1 MNNLTLA
8 RFVQPIDSR
17 NMGRYLREDLT
28 LSKTFPQVLLS
39 QLPINS
45 RESEGLCSEA
55 WVQGLAPGLSGA
67 RRQP

>member
-1 MNNLTLA
+1 
-8 RFVQPIDSR
+8 
-17 NMGRYLREDLT
+17 MGRYLREDLT